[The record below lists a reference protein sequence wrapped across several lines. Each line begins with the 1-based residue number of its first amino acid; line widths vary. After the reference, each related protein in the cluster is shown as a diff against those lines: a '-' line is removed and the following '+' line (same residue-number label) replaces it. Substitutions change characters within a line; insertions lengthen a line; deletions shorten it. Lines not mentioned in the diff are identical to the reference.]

1 MIVYMRPRWSRQIR
15 ARRKKRLKAKQEAT
29 PNNPTIGARPSR
41 AASLGLHDDDP
52 AAVNEKSAGDLRKNE
67 LDHSQDDVDVME
79 YVEEAKEEEGVIAAD
94 EQGQKALES
103 TNPSSIAS
111 DPASIIHAHR
121 TREEYISPLSPSIFK
136 TEADGNVVMSRLS
149 FYDVEM
155 DPSVAIA
162 TSGRFGDSIQSSLS
176 GSDTRM

>member
-52 AAVNEKSAGDLRKNE
+52 AAVNEKSAGDLRGDK
-67 LDHSQDDVDVME
+67 LGQSQDDVDVME
-79 YVEEAKEEEGVIAAD
+79 YVEEAKEEEGFIAGD

-103 TNPSSIAS
+103 TNPSSVAS
-111 DPASIIHAHR
+111 DPTSIIHDQSV
-121 TREEYISPLSPSIFK
+121 SPLSPSIFN

-162 TSGRFGDSIQSSLS
+162 TAGRFGDSI
-176 GSDTRM
+176 